1 MLGPVI
7 RAADRLWWARTIAR
21 SSLVDGEFYAA
32 QLGLPRLPRSV
43 AIAHY
48 VITGFR
54 RGMSMNPLFDDIVA
68 GGELPEVMRVPALYA
83 YLLSERETVRI
94 HPWWDAE
101 EHSRAIGGP
110 ALEHVWSR
118 PDESIRLRVA
128 ERETSLTVGD
138 VRRSAISSAR
148 SWRRHRSPRREAS
161 PSAQVGVIRPLQ
173 ARDRRYAIKLEQVA
187 ARASAPHPDAV
198 VVPLVGVDA
207 AQWVSAHL
215 LTRVVPE
222 VALYGHPR
230 RAPWTGV
237 VRQAAADLSTDTVV
251 VLDPRSEFTDTEID
265 ALARAADAQ
274 HAVMPAHR
282 AQDGTIDGVG
292 AAETG
297 GVAAWGILAHH
308 PVEDLDA
315 LDAVVTVPLLHGRSV
330 ALRRATLRD
339 VLERDA
345 PATAAAFARS
355 LRRSVGV
362 RVLTSVRPVLD
373 EPLHVFN
380 ERTAG
385 ARGAGGR
392 QDRDVAAAFVD
403 TAGFDLSAW
412 RPAPGGTVEPVLR
425 WRRTHPG
432 SQRWAIKICAPAG
445 RQGAVW
451 GDMHFARGLA
461 AALRRRGHTVVID
474 AFDARARR
482 TAYLDDV
489 NVVVRGPYRID
500 PLPTGVNLQWI
511 ISHPDE
517 ITRAEVFA
525 FDRVFAASER
535 WSRRARERWGVTVT
549 PLLEATDTD
558 LFHPSGVGRTDE
570 IVFVGTARG
579 IARPSV
585 VAPLRAGIPVRVY
598 GPDWRPFISQSAI
611 AAPTIA
617 HADLPR
623 RYESASIVLN
633 DQWPAMRRHGFIAM
647 RPFDVMAVGG
657 RVISEDVDGIAEVF
671 GGAVVTYRDEEHLV
685 ELLRAEPEDIFPDPA
700 TMARI
705 SERVRAEHS
714 FDARAAVLD
723 EAAGEDQ
730 QSRRRPGASATSDH
744 PLSTQDRPS
753 GAL

>member
-1 MLGPVI
+1 MLGPIV
-7 RAADRLWWARTIAR
+7 RSVDRLWWARTIAR
-21 SSLVDGEFYAA
+21 SGLVDREFYAA
-32 QLGLPRLPRSV
+32 QLGLRWLPRSA

-101 EHSRAIGGP
+101 EHGRRIGGP

-118 PDESIRLRVA
+118 RDEALRLSAADRETFLTVA
-128 ERETSLTVGD
+128 EI
-138 VRRSAISSAR
+138 RRSAIASAR
-148 SWRRHRSPRREAS
+148 SWRRHRIPA
-161 PSAQVGVIRPLQ
+161 VGAAPAAETGLIRPLQ
-173 ARDRRYAIKLEQVA
+173 ARDRRYARKLEQVA
-187 ARASAPHPDAV
+187 ARASTARGESV
-198 VVPLVGVDA
+198 VVPLVGVDS
-207 AQWVSAHL
+207 AQWISAHL
-215 LTRVVPE
+215 LTRIAPE
-222 VALYGHPR
+222 VVLHAHAR
-230 RAPWTGV
+230 RAPWTRV
-237 VRQAAADLSTDTVV
+237 LREATVQLPATTVV
-251 VLDPRSEFTDTEID
+251 ALDPRAEFTDAEID
-265 ALARAADAQ
+265 ALLQAVDDD

-282 AQDGTIDGVG
+282 SQDGTIHGVG

-297 GVAAWGILAHH
+297 GRSPWGVLAHH

-330 ALRRATLRD
+330 ALRRTTLLG
-339 VLERDA
+339 VLEDDL
-345 PATAAAFARS
+345 PATTTALARA
-355 LRRSVGV
+355 LRARVGV
-362 RVLTSVRPVLD
+362 RVLTSVRPVYD
-373 EPLHVFN
+373 EPLHVFD
-380 ERTAG
+380 EKVAG
-385 ARGAGGR
+385 PRGGGGE
-392 QDRDVAAAFVD
+392 QDRGVASAFLDIAGYDVR
-403 TAGFDLSAW
+403 SW
-412 RPAPGGTVEPVLR
+412 RPAPDGSVEPVLR
-425 WRRTHPG
+425 WRRPHPG
-432 SQRWAIKICAPAG
+432 AERWAIKICAPAG

-461 AALRRRGHTVVID
+461 SALRRRGHTVVID
-474 AFDARARR
+474 AFDARGRR

-517 ITRAEVFA
+517 ITRGEISG

-535 WSRRARERWGVTVT
+535 WSRLARERWGIPVT

-558 LFHPSGVGRTDE
+558 LFHPRGIPRTDE

-611 AAPTIA
+611 AARTLS
-617 HADLPR
+617 HSELPR
-623 RYESASIVLN
+623 RYESAAIVLN

-657 RVISEDVDGIAEVF
+657 RVISEDVDGIDEVF
-671 GGAVVTYRDEEHLV
+671 GGAVLTYRDEEHLV
-685 ELLRAEPEDIFPDPA
+685 ELLRAEPDEIFPDPS

-705 SERVRAEHS
+705 SERVRREHS

-723 EAAGEDQ
+723 EAAAAH
-730 QSRRRPGASATSDH
+730 RRPAEGDDRGHSA
-744 PLSTQDRPS
+744 QDRADA
-753 GAL
+753 AL